1 MRWPGIRAG
10 LNPHPSGQ
18 QQHNVPSLDGQ
29 ELPGMQHKYRETV
42 LYFPQQGQT
51 CHAYCTYCFRWAQF
65 VGDADLRFAAP
76 GPEQL
81 VAYLHR
87 HPAVTDVLVTGGD
100 PMIMS
105 TERLRSHVE
114 PLLKVDTVRTIR
126 FGTKA
131 VAYWPYRFVSDSD
144 ADDLLRLFAQVVAS
158 GRNVAVMAHFSHPR
172 ELATEVA
179 TRAIA
184 RIRVDR
190 GGGLLPGP
198 ADRLRQRRRPRLER
212 DVAGRVPPSAR
223 CLTTCSSSGTPDPGT
238 TSRCR

>member
-1 MRWPGIRAG
+1 
-10 LNPHPSGQ
+10 
-18 QQHNVPSLDGQ
+18 
-29 ELPGMQHKYRETV
+29 MQHKYRETV

-114 PLLKVDTVRTIR
+114 PLLAVDTVRTIR

-144 ADDLLRLFAQVVAS
+144 ADDLLRLFEQVVAA

-184 RIRVDR
+184 RIRATGAVVYCQAPLIRYVNDDAR
-190 GGGLLPGP
+190 GV
-198 ADRLRQRRRPRLER
+198 ER
-212 DVAGRVPPSAR
+212 DVAGRAGRRRGALLHVRRAGHR
-223 CLTTCSSSGTPDPGT
+223 RRAT